1 MTADAY
7 EQLAQRL
14 DALPNGFPRT
24 ESGIELRI
32 LKKIYTEDEAEI
44 TTSLKLMPQPPDQ
57 IAEGLGRDSAGMAE
71 KLEDMV
77 VTGKIGGMGPKD
89 ARMYHILPW
98 VVGVYEFQM
107 PFMDKELA
115 ELFEEYIEEGKLFE
129 EIGKFSPGFLYAIP
143 IEQAIDAEQKIHP
156 YENVREM
163 MNKAKTFVTRDCI
176 CRKEQKL
183 LGNECGKPQ
192 GNCIS
197 FSTNENA
204 FEDDYHG
211 RIVDREEAERI
222 MKEAA
227 DAGMVHSTM
236 NMDEETYHF
245 CNCCPCCCGVLRG
258 MRRFNKPG
266 VLTRSNFYA
275 SINPDDCVQCGT
287 CADERCPMEAI
298 SEGDD
303 AYEVNRERCIG
314 CGVCVPTC
322 PSEAIS
328 LVRKPEDECVQA
340 PANVVAWMMERSAST
355 GKPLDSFL

>member
-1 MTADAY
+1 MSDAF

-24 ESGIELRI
+24 KSGIELKI

-44 TTSLKLMPQPPDQ
+44 TTSLKLLPQTPEQ
-57 IAEGLGRDSAGMAE
+57 IAEGIGHDAAGMAE

-77 VTGKIGGMGPKD
+77 YHGKIAGVGPKD
-89 ARMYHILPW
+89 ARMYHIVPW
-98 VVGVYEFQM
+98 VIGIYEFQM
-107 PFMDKELA
+107 PFIDKELS

-129 EIGKFSPGFLYAIP
+129 EIGKYSPGFLFAIP
-143 IEQAIDAEQKIHP
+143 IEEAIDAQQEIHP

-163 MNKAKTFVTRDCI
+163 MNGATAFITRDCI
-176 CRKEQKL
+176 CRKEQRL
-183 LGNECGKPQ
+183 LGNDCGKPQ

-197 FSTNENA
+197 FSKNENA
-204 FEDDYHG
+204 FDDDPHG
-211 RIVDREEAERI
+211 RIVDRAEAERI

-236 NMDEETYHF
+236 NMDDDTYHF
-245 CNCCPCCCGVLRG
+245 CNCCPTCCGLLRG
-258 MRRFNKPG
+258 TKRFNKPG
-266 VLTRSNFYA
+266 VLVKSNFCA
-275 SINPDDCVQCGT
+275 SIDEDACVQCGT

-303 AYEVNRERCIG
+303 SYVVDRDRCLG

-328 LVRKPEDECVQA
+328 LVRKPADECVQA
-340 PANVVAWMMERSAST
+340 PANMVAWMMERSVGT
-355 GKPLDSFL
+355 GKSLESFM